1 MRCYL
6 ERHPQV
12 PKATEVQRVGSVRFE
27 RRPMTDEDK
36 RRLEAE
42 VIRIAGLDTSL
53 VKFEDRS

>member
-1 MRCYL
+1 
-6 ERHPQV
+6 
-12 PKATEVQRVGSVRFE
+12 
-27 RRPMTDEDK
+27 MTDEDK